1 MASELQVDELK
12 GVTADGNITITSEG
26 GSATMQLQQGIAKQW
41 AKTNAAG
48 TSIEDSNNTSSLTDN
63 GTGDQTITMTNA
75 MSNALYAVSIANHSQ
90 NSVELFLRSSATAT
104 TTSVFR
110 TGAYTDSAYSDCQ
123 IGSMVQGDL
132 A

>member
-1 MASELQVDELK
+1 MASELRVTTIANNAGTESVDSTY
-12 GVTADGNITITSEG
+12 VIN
-26 GSATMQLQQGIAKQW
+26 GSAKQW

-75 MSNALYAVSIANHSQ
+75 MSNALYAVSIANHTQ
-90 NSVELFLRSSATAT
+90 NGSELFLRSSATAT
-104 TTSVFR
+104 TSSLFR
-110 TGAYTDSAYSDCQ
+110 TGAHTDSAYSDCE

>member
-1 MASELQVDELK
+1 MSEIITDKLTGKASAGDV
-12 GVTADGNITITSEG
+12 TITSEG
-26 GSATMQLQQGIAKQW
+26 GSATMQLQQGVAKQW

-63 GTGDQTITMTNA
+63 GTGDQTITMSNA

-90 NSVELFLRSSATAT
+90 NSVELFLRSTATAT
-104 TTSVFR
+104 TTTVFR
-110 TGAYTDSAYSDCQ
+110 PGAYTDSAYSDCQ

>member
-1 MASELQVDELK
+1 MASKLDVDEIAAK
-12 GVTADGNITITSEG
+12 NGTDPVTLTKQYAP
-26 GSATMQLQQGIAKQW
+26 KQW

-63 GTGDQTITMTNA
+63 GTGDQTITMSNA

-90 NSVELFLRSSATAT
+90 NSVELFLRSTATAT
-104 TTSVFR
+104 TTTVFR

-123 IGSMVQGDL
+123 IGSMAIGDL

>member
-1 MASELQVDELK
+1 MASKLDVDEIAAK
-12 GVTADGNITITSEG
+12 NGTDPVTLTKQYAP
-26 GSATMQLQQGIAKQW
+26 KQW

-63 GTGDQTITMTNA
+63 GTGDQTITMSNA

-90 NSVELFLRSSATAT
+90 NSVELFLRSTATAT
-104 TTSVFR
+104 TTTVFR

-123 IGSMVQGDL
+123 IGSMVIGDL